1 MNQAFPIFGVAPLE
15 SQAEGSSDEPAASSE
30 AVLPI
35 CFEKDED
42 DDDDDGGG
50 GGDDDDDDDDDMF
63 KTHRNKILLGISWM
77 KQVIV
82 IILQLAT
89 AQDMGVPTLK
99 KPENILRYLLAI
111 LY

>member
-42 DDDDDGGG
+42 DDDDAGGG
-50 GGDDDDDDDDDMF
+50 GDDDDDDMF

>member
-1 MNQAFPIFGVAPLE
+1 VNQAFPIFGVAPLE

>member
-50 GGDDDDDDDDDMF
+50 GGDDDDDDDDMF